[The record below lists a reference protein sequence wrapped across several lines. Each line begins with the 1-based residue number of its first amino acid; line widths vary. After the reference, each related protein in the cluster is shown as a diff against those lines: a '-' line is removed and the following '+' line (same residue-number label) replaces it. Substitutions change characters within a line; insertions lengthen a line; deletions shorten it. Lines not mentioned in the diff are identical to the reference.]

1 MPIFGYTNKKIITF
15 IGKNLEVFMVN
26 EVQGSGLGIST
37 SHTSVQTTP
46 TKEINR
52 TNTINAIENTI
63 DESKTTIDPEQYKPK
78 LELLS
83 ERLNEEMKRIGTDIN
98 FSYNDTI
105 KGLVV
110 SVKDANGDKVLREI
124 PSKEAV
130 DLMQRMRDV
139 IGIIFDKKG

>member
-1 MPIFGYTNKKIITF
+1 
-15 IGKNLEVFMVN
+15 MVN
-26 EVQGSGLGIST
+26 EVQGIGIST

-46 TKEINR
+46 TKEISR
-52 TNTINAIENTI
+52 ANTINTI
-63 DESKTTIDPEQYKPK
+63 DESKTTIDPDQYKPK

-130 DLMQRMRDV
+130 ELMQRMRDV
-139 IGIIFDKKG
+139 IGIIFDKRG

>member
-1 MPIFGYTNKKIITF
+1 
-15 IGKNLEVFMVN
+15 MVN
-26 EVQGSGLGIST
+26 EVQGVGIPT

-46 TKEINR
+46 TKEISR
-52 TNTINAIENTI
+52 TNTINTIESTI
-63 DESKTTIDPEQYKPK
+63 DESKTTIDPDQYKPK

-110 SVKDANGDKVLREI
+110 SVKDANGDKVIREI

-130 DLMQRMRDV
+130 ELMQRMRDV

>member
-1 MPIFGYTNKKIITF
+1 
-15 IGKNLEVFMVN
+15 MVN
-26 EVQGSGLGIST
+26 EVQGIGIPT

-46 TKEINR
+46 TKEISR
-52 TNTINAIENTI
+52 TNTINTIESTI
-63 DESKTTIDPEQYKPK
+63 DESRTTIDPDQYKPK

-130 DLMQRMRDV
+130 ELMQRMRDV
-139 IGIIFDKKG
+139 IGIIFDKRG

>member
-1 MPIFGYTNKKIITF
+1 
-15 IGKNLEVFMVN
+15 MVN
-26 EVQGSGLGIST
+26 EVQGIGIPT

-46 TKEINR
+46 AKEISR
-52 TNTINAIENTI
+52 TNTINTIGSTI
-63 DESKTTIDPEQYKPK
+63 DESKTTIDPDQYKPK

-110 SVKDANGDKVLREI
+110 SVKDANGDKVIREI

-130 DLMQRMRDV
+130 ELMQRMRDV
-139 IGIIFDKKG
+139 IGIIFDKRG

>member
-1 MPIFGYTNKKIITF
+1 
-15 IGKNLEVFMVN
+15 MVN
-26 EVQGSGLGIST
+26 EVQGIGIPT

-46 TKEINR
+46 TKEISR
-52 TNTINAIENTI
+52 ANTINTIENTI
-63 DESKTTIDPEQYKPK
+63 DESKTTIDSDQYKPK

-110 SVKDANGDKVLREI
+110 SVKDANGDKVIREI

-130 DLMQRMRDV
+130 ELMQRMRDV
-139 IGIIFDKKG
+139 IGIIFDKRG

>member
-1 MPIFGYTNKKIITF
+1 
-15 IGKNLEVFMVN
+15 MVN
-26 EVQGSGLGIST
+26 EVQGIGIPA
-37 SHTSVQTTP
+37 SHASVQTTP
-46 TKEINR
+46 TKEISR
-52 TNTINAIENTI
+52 ANTINTIENTI
-63 DESKTTIDPEQYKPK
+63 DESKTTIDPDQYKPK

-110 SVKDANGDKVLREI
+110 SVKDANGDKVIREI

-130 DLMQRMRDV
+130 ELMQRMRDV
-139 IGIIFDKKG
+139 IGIIFDEKG

>member
-1 MPIFGYTNKKIITF
+1 
-15 IGKNLEVFMVN
+15 MVN
-26 EVQGSGLGIST
+26 EVQGIGIPT

-46 TKEINR
+46 TKEISR
-52 TNTINAIENTI
+52 TNTT
-63 DESKTTIDPEQYKPK
+63 KTTIDPKQYKPK

-130 DLMQRMRDV
+130 ELMQRMRDV
-139 IGIIFDKKG
+139 IGIIFDEKG

>member
-1 MPIFGYTNKKIITF
+1 
-15 IGKNLEVFMVN
+15 MVN
-26 EVQGSGLGIST
+26 EVQGIGIPT
-37 SHTSVQTTP
+37 SHASVQTAP
-46 TKEINR
+46 TKEISR
-52 TNTINAIENTI
+52 TNTINTI

-110 SVKDANGDKVLREI
+110 LVKDANGDNKVIREI

-130 DLMQRMRDV
+130 ELMQRMRDV

>member
-1 MPIFGYTNKKIITF
+1 
-15 IGKNLEVFMVN
+15 MVN
-26 EVQGSGLGIST
+26 EVQGIGIPT

-46 TKEINR
+46 TKEISR
-52 TNTINAIENTI
+52 TNTINTIESAI
-63 DESKTTIDPEQYKPK
+63 DESKTTIDPDQYKPK

-110 SVKDANGDKVLREI
+110 SVKDANGDKVIREI

-130 DLMQRMRDV
+130 ELMQRMRDV
-139 IGIIFDKKG
+139 IGIIFDKRG

>member
-1 MPIFGYTNKKIITF
+1 
-15 IGKNLEVFMVN
+15 MVN
-26 EVQGSGLGIST
+26 EVQGVGIPT
-37 SHTSVQTTP
+37 SHASVQTTP
-46 TKEINR
+46 TKEISR
-52 TNTINAIENTI
+52 ANTINTIENTI
-63 DESKTTIDPEQYKPK
+63 DESKTTIDPDQYKPK

-110 SVKDANGDKVLREI
+110 SVKDANGDKVIREI

-130 DLMQRMRDV
+130 ELMQRMRDV
-139 IGIIFDKKG
+139 IGIIFDEKAKH

>member
-1 MPIFGYTNKKIITF
+1 MRVSMQY
-15 IGKNLEVFMVN
+15 LEVFMIN
-26 EVQGSGLGIST
+26 EVQGNSRAFSASRINTQATPIKET
-37 SHTSVQTTP
+37 S
-46 TKEINR
+46 R
-52 TNTINAIENTI
+52 TNTNTI

-83 ERLNEEMKRIGTDIN
+83 ERLNEEMKRIGTDID
-98 FSYNDTI
+98 FSYNDEI

-130 DLMQRMRDV
+130 ELMQRMRDV

>member
-1 MPIFGYTNKKIITF
+1 
-15 IGKNLEVFMVN
+15 MVN
-26 EVQGSGLGIST
+26 EVQGIGIPT

-46 TKEINR
+46 TKEISR
-52 TNTINAIENTI
+52 TNTINTIESTI

-110 SVKDANGDKVLREI
+110 SVKDANGDKVIREI

-130 DLMQRMRDV
+130 ELMQRMRDV

>member
-1 MPIFGYTNKKIITF
+1 
-15 IGKNLEVFMVN
+15 MVN
-26 EVQGSGLGIST
+26 EVQGVGIPT

-52 TNTINAIENTI
+52 ANTINTIESTI
-63 DESKTTIDPEQYKPK
+63 DESKTTIDPDQYKPK

-110 SVKDANGDKVLREI
+110 SVKDANGDKVIREI

-130 DLMQRMRDV
+130 ELMQRMRDV
-139 IGIIFDKKG
+139 IGIIFDKRG

>member
-1 MPIFGYTNKKIITF
+1 
-15 IGKNLEVFMVN
+15 MVN
-26 EVQGSGLGIST
+26 EVQGIGIPA
-37 SHTSVQTTP
+37 SHASVQTTP
-46 TKEINR
+46 TKEISR
-52 TNTINAIENTI
+52 TNTINTIGSTI
-63 DESKTTIDPEQYKPK
+63 DESKTTIDPDQYKPK

-110 SVKDANGDKVLREI
+110 SVKDANGDKVIREI

-130 DLMQRMRDV
+130 ELMQRMRDV
-139 IGIIFDKKG
+139 IGIIFDKRG

>member
-1 MPIFGYTNKKIITF
+1 
-15 IGKNLEVFMVN
+15 MVN
-26 EVQGSGLGIST
+26 EVQGIGIPT
-37 SHTSVQTTP
+37 SHTSVQTAP
-46 TKEINR
+46 TKEISR
-52 TNTINAIENTI
+52 ANTINTIESTI
-63 DESKTTIDPEQYKPK
+63 DESKTTIDPDQYKPK

-130 DLMQRMRDV
+130 ELMQRMRDV
-139 IGIIFDKKG
+139 IGIIFDKRG

>member
-1 MPIFGYTNKKIITF
+1 
-15 IGKNLEVFMVN
+15 MVN
-26 EVQGSGLGIST
+26 EVQGIGIPT

-46 TKEINR
+46 TKEVSR
-52 TNTINAIENTI
+52 TNTINTIESTI
-63 DESKTTIDPEQYKPK
+63 DESKTTIDPDQYKPK

-110 SVKDANGDKVLREI
+110 SVKDANGDKVIREI

-130 DLMQRMRDV
+130 ELMQRMRDV
-139 IGIIFDKKG
+139 IGIIFDKRG

>member
-1 MPIFGYTNKKIITF
+1 
-15 IGKNLEVFMVN
+15 MVN
-26 EVQGSGLGIST
+26 EVQGIGIPA
-37 SHTSVQTTP
+37 SHASVQTTP
-46 TKEINR
+46 TKEISR
-52 TNTINAIENTI
+52 ANTINTIENTI
-63 DESKTTIDPEQYKPK
+63 DESKTTIDPDQYKPK

-110 SVKDANGDKVLREI
+110 SVKDANGDKVIREI

-130 DLMQRMRDV
+130 ELMQRMRDV
-139 IGIIFDKKG
+139 IGIIFDKRG

>member
-1 MPIFGYTNKKIITF
+1 
-15 IGKNLEVFMVN
+15 MVN
-26 EVQGSGLGIST
+26 EVQGIGIPT

-46 TKEINR
+46 TKEISR
-52 TNTINAIENTI
+52 ANT
-63 DESKTTIDPEQYKPK
+63 KTTIDPEQYKPK

-130 DLMQRMRDV
+130 ELMQRMHDV

>member
-1 MPIFGYTNKKIITF
+1 
-15 IGKNLEVFMVN
+15 MVN
-26 EVQGSGLGIST
+26 EVQGVGIPT

-52 TNTINAIENTI
+52 ANTINTIESTI
-63 DESKTTIDPEQYKPK
+63 DESKTTIDPDQYKPK

-110 SVKDANGDKVLREI
+110 SVKDANGDKVIREI

-130 DLMQRMRDV
+130 ELMQRMRDV
-139 IGIIFDKKG
+139 IGIIFDERG

>member
-1 MPIFGYTNKKIITF
+1 
-15 IGKNLEVFMVN
+15 MVN
-26 EVQGSGLGIST
+26 EVQGIGIPT

-46 TKEINR
+46 TKEISR
-52 TNTINAIENTI
+52 TNTINTIESTI
-63 DESKTTIDPEQYKPK
+63 DESKTTIDPDQYKPK

-83 ERLNEEMKRIGTDIN
+83 ERLNEEMRRIGTDIN

-110 SVKDANGDKVLREI
+110 SVKDANGDKVIREI

-130 DLMQRMRDV
+130 ELMQRMRDV
-139 IGIIFDKKG
+139 IGIIFDKRG

>member
-1 MPIFGYTNKKIITF
+1 
-15 IGKNLEVFMVN
+15 MVN
-26 EVQGSGLGIST
+26 EVQGIGIPT

-46 TKEINR
+46 TKEIGR
-52 TNTINAIENTI
+52 TNTINTIENTI
-63 DESKTTIDPEQYKPK
+63 DESKTTIDPDQYKPK

-110 SVKDANGDKVLREI
+110 SVKDANGDKVIREI
-124 PSKEAV
+124 PSKEAME
-130 DLMQRMRDV
+130 LMQRMHDV
-139 IGIIFDKKG
+139 IGIIFDKRG

>member
-1 MPIFGYTNKKIITF
+1 
-15 IGKNLEVFMVN
+15 MVN
-26 EVQGSGLGIST
+26 EVQGIGIPT

-46 TKEINR
+46 AKEISR
-52 TNTINAIENTI
+52 ANTINTIESTI
-63 DESKTTIDPEQYKPK
+63 DESKTTIDPDQYKPK

-110 SVKDANGDKVLREI
+110 SVKDANGDKVIREI

-130 DLMQRMRDV
+130 ELMQRMRDV
-139 IGIIFDKKG
+139 IGIIFDKRG

>member
-1 MPIFGYTNKKIITF
+1 
-15 IGKNLEVFMVN
+15 MVN
-26 EVQGSGLGIST
+26 EVQGIGPT

-46 TKEINR
+46 TKEISR
-52 TNTINAIENTI
+52 TNTINTIESTI
-63 DESKTTIDPEQYKPK
+63 DESKTTIDPDQYKPK

-110 SVKDANGDKVLREI
+110 SVKDANGDKVIREI

-130 DLMQRMRDV
+130 ELMQRMRDV
-139 IGIIFDKKG
+139 IGIIFDKRG

>member
-1 MPIFGYTNKKIITF
+1 
-15 IGKNLEVFMVN
+15 MVN
-26 EVQGSGLGIST
+26 EVQGIGIPT

-46 TKEINR
+46 TKEISR
-52 TNTINAIENTI
+52 TNTINTIESTI
-63 DESKTTIDPEQYKPK
+63 DESKTTIDPDQYKPK

-110 SVKDANGDKVLREI
+110 SVKDANGDKVIREI

-130 DLMQRMRDV
+130 ELMQRMRDV

>member
-1 MPIFGYTNKKIITF
+1 M
-15 IGKNLEVFMVN
+15 EVFMVN
-26 EVQGSGLGIST
+26 EVQGIGIPT
-37 SHTSVQTTP
+37 SHASVQTTP
-46 TKEINR
+46 TKEISR
-52 TNTINAIENTI
+52 TNAISTI

-83 ERLNEEMKRIGTDIN
+83 KRLNEEMKRIGTDIN

-110 SVKDANGDKVLREI
+110 SVKDANGDKVIREI

-130 DLMQRMRDV
+130 ELMQRMRDV

>member
-1 MPIFGYTNKKIITF
+1 
-15 IGKNLEVFMVN
+15 MVN
-26 EVQGSGLGIST
+26 EVQGIGIPT

-46 TKEINR
+46 TKEISCA
-52 TNTINAIENTI
+52 NTINTIESTI
-63 DESKTTIDPEQYKPK
+63 DESKTTIDPDQYKPK

-130 DLMQRMRDV
+130 ELMQRMRDV
-139 IGIIFDKKG
+139 IGIIFDKRG

>member
-1 MPIFGYTNKKIITF
+1 
-15 IGKNLEVFMVN
+15 MVN
-26 EVQGSGLGIST
+26 EVQGIGIPT

-46 TKEINR
+46 TKEISR
-52 TNTINAIENTI
+52 TNTINTIENTI
-63 DESKTTIDPEQYKPK
+63 DESKTTIDPDQYKPK

-110 SVKDANGDKVLREI
+110 SVKDANGDKVIREI

-130 DLMQRMRDV
+130 ELMQRMRDV
-139 IGIIFDKKG
+139 IGIIFDEKG

>member
-1 MPIFGYTNKKIITF
+1 
-15 IGKNLEVFMVN
+15 
-26 EVQGSGLGIST
+26 
-37 SHTSVQTTP
+37 
-46 TKEINR
+46 
-52 TNTINAIENTI
+52 
-63 DESKTTIDPEQYKPK
+63 DQYKPK

-130 DLMQRMRDV
+130 ELMQRMRDV
-139 IGIIFDKKG
+139 IGIIFDKRG

>member
-1 MPIFGYTNKKIITF
+1 
-15 IGKNLEVFMVN
+15 MVN
-26 EVQGSGLGIST
+26 EVQGSNRAFST
-37 SHTSVQTTP
+37 SHINAQATPVKETS
-46 TKEINR
+46 R
-52 TNTINAIENTI
+52 TNII

-83 ERLNEEMKRIGTDIN
+83 ERLNEEMKRIGTDID
-98 FSYNDTI
+98 FSYNDEI

-130 DLMQRMRDV
+130 ELMQRMRDV
-139 IGIIFDKKG
+139 IGIIFDEKG

>member
-1 MPIFGYTNKKIITF
+1 
-15 IGKNLEVFMVN
+15 MVN
-26 EVQGSGLGIST
+26 EVQGIGIPT

-46 TKEINR
+46 TKEISR
-52 TNTINAIENTI
+52 ANTINTIENTI
-63 DESKTTIDPEQYKPK
+63 DESKTTIDPDQYKPK

-110 SVKDANGDKVLREI
+110 SVKDANGDKVIREI

-130 DLMQRMRDV
+130 ELMQRMRDV
-139 IGIIFDKKG
+139 IGIIFDKRG

>member
-1 MPIFGYTNKKIITF
+1 
-15 IGKNLEVFMVN
+15 MVN
-26 EVQGSGLGIST
+26 EVQGIGIPT

-46 TKEINR
+46 TKEISR
-52 TNTINAIENTI
+52 ANTMNTIENTI
-63 DESKTTIDPEQYKPK
+63 DESKTTIDPDQYKPK

-110 SVKDANGDKVLREI
+110 SVKDANGDKVIREI

-130 DLMQRMRDV
+130 ELMQRMRDV
-139 IGIIFDKKG
+139 IGIIFDKRG

>member
-1 MPIFGYTNKKIITF
+1 
-15 IGKNLEVFMVN
+15 MVN
-26 EVQGSGLGIST
+26 EVQGIGIPT

-52 TNTINAIENTI
+52 ANTINTIESTI
-63 DESKTTIDPEQYKPK
+63 DKSKTTIDPDQYKPK

-110 SVKDANGDKVLREI
+110 SVKDANGDKVIREI

-130 DLMQRMRDV
+130 ELMQRMRDV
-139 IGIIFDKKG
+139 IGIIFDKRG

>member
-1 MPIFGYTNKKIITF
+1 
-15 IGKNLEVFMVN
+15 MVN
-26 EVQGSGLGIST
+26 EVQGIGIPT
-37 SHTSVQTTP
+37 SHASVQTTP
-46 TKEINR
+46 TKEISR
-52 TNTINAIENTI
+52 ANTINTIENTI
-63 DESKTTIDPEQYKPK
+63 DESKTTIDPDQYKPK

-110 SVKDANGDKVLREI
+110 SVKDANGDKVIREI

-130 DLMQRMRDV
+130 ELMQRMRDV
-139 IGIIFDKKG
+139 IGIIFDKRG

>member
-1 MPIFGYTNKKIITF
+1 
-15 IGKNLEVFMVN
+15 MVN
-26 EVQGSGLGIST
+26 EVQGIGIPT

-46 TKEINR
+46 TKEISR
-52 TNTINAIENTI
+52 ANTINTIESTI
-63 DESKTTIDPEQYKPK
+63 DESKTTIDPDQYKPK

-110 SVKDANGDKVLREI
+110 SVKDANGDKVIREI

-130 DLMQRMRDV
+130 ELMQRMHDV
-139 IGIIFDKKG
+139 IGIIFDKRG

>member
-1 MPIFGYTNKKIITF
+1 
-15 IGKNLEVFMVN
+15 MVN
-26 EVQGSGLGIST
+26 EVQGIGIPT

-46 TKEINR
+46 TKEISR
-52 TNTINAIENTI
+52 TNTINTIESTI
-63 DESKTTIDPEQYKPK
+63 DESKTTMDPDQYKPK

-110 SVKDANGDKVLREI
+110 SVKDANGDKVIREI

-130 DLMQRMRDV
+130 ELMQRMRDV
-139 IGIIFDKKG
+139 IGIIFDKRG

>member
-1 MPIFGYTNKKIITF
+1 
-15 IGKNLEVFMVN
+15 MVN
-26 EVQGSGLGIST
+26 EVQGIGIPT
-37 SHTSVQTTP
+37 SHASVQTTP
-46 TKEINR
+46 TKEISR
-52 TNTINAIENTI
+52 ANTINTIENTI
-63 DESKTTIDPEQYKPK
+63 DESKTTIDPDQYKPK

-110 SVKDANGDKVLREI
+110 SVKDANGDKVIREI

-130 DLMQRMRDV
+130 ELMQRMRDV

>member
-1 MPIFGYTNKKIITF
+1 
-15 IGKNLEVFMVN
+15 MVN
-26 EVQGSGLGIST
+26 EVQGIGIPT
-37 SHTSVQTTP
+37 SHASVQTTP
-46 TKEINR
+46 TKEISR
-52 TNTINAIENTI
+52 ANTINTIENTI

-110 SVKDANGDKVLREI
+110 SVKDANGDKVIREI

-130 DLMQRMRDV
+130 ELMQRMRDV

>member
-1 MPIFGYTNKKIITF
+1 
-15 IGKNLEVFMVN
+15 MVN
-26 EVQGSGLGIST
+26 EVQGIGIPT
-37 SHTSVQTTP
+37 SHASVQTTP

-52 TNTINAIENTI
+52 TNTINTI

-110 SVKDANGDKVLREI
+110 SVKDANGDKVIREI

-130 DLMQRMRDV
+130 ELMQRMRDV